1 ELRELRA
8 AEEIANDRAERFRID
23 ELLRRHS
30 VDVDVEQSHGFFHQS
45 LRAGETDAALIGQQ
59 FAHCPHATAAEVIDV
74 VERAFSA
81 TQINQVFDRSDEIFV
96 GQNPLGKVDIDPELL
111 IDFVTADAT
120 EIVFFWIEKQRLKG
134 GARSGGSAPK
144 PREPRS
150 LRRRALRR
158 SELWSRVF
166 LHRASHSASD
176 FRCCKKV

>member
-30 VDVDVEQSHGFFHQS
+30 VDVDVEQSHAFFHQS

-81 TQINQVFDRSDEIFV
+81 TQINQVFDRRDEIFV
-96 GQNPLGKVDIDPELL
+96 GKNPLGKVDIDPELL

-120 EIVFFWIEKQRLKG
+120 EIVFFRIEKQTLQERARVG
-134 GARSGGSAPK
+134 NRGRISGAETAVDIFER
-144 PREPRS
+144 
-150 LRRRALRR
+150 
-158 SELWSRVF
+158 F
-166 LHRASHSASD
+166 
-176 FRCCKKV
+176 